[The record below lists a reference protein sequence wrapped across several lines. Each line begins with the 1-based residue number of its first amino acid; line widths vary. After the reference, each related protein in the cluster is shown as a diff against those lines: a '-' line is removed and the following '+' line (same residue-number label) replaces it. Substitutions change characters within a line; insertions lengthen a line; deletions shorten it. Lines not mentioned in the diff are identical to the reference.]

1 MSWFEDLLIVAG
13 ASLEIFAFMECQ
25 GSVVCKVN
33 KRNLCTI
40 CGLLVVCQLAALSAG
55 HFLSDLFCR
64 RHQMPN
70 EAMLGELVAAA
81 IFFLLGI
88 RLVKKAVKK
97 ERLEE
102 RLQTQLNKRSILGI
116 AVVSG
121 FYTVLAGIALGF
133 LHTDILSVLAMLTV
147 LTVVFAVSGMY
158 VGYRL
163 GFAPKPKVYV
173 AGAVLLWAAGIDVL
187 MRSVLMQI

>member
-1 MSWFEDLLIVAG
+1 MSWIEDFLIVAG
-13 ASLEIFAFMECQ
+13 ASLDIFAFMECQ

-33 KRNLCTI
+33 KRNLCTT
-40 CGLLVVCQLAALSAG
+40 CALLVVCQLAALFVG

-64 RHQMPN
+64 HHPLPN
-70 EAMLGELVAAA
+70 EAMLGELIAAA
-81 IFFLLGI
+81 IFFALGV
-88 RLVKKAVKK
+88 RLMKKAVKK

-102 RLQTQLNKRSILGI
+102 HLETRPDTRQILGM
-116 AVVSG
+116 AAVSG

-133 LHTDILSVLAMLTV
+133 LHTDILFILILLTV
-147 LTVVFAVSGMY
+147 LTVAFAVTGMY

-173 AGAVLLWAAGIDVL
+173 AGALLLWTAGIDVL
-187 MRSVLMQI
+187 VRSVLMQI